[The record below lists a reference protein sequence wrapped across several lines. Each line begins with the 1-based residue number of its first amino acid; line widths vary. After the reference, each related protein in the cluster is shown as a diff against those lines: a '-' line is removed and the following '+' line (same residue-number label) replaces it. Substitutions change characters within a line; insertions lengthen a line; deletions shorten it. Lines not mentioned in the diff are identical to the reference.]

1 MWWWWLVVEK
11 GEAAVKV
18 AATAAAAID
27 RAVACAVLD
36 VLLSSQ
42 CCAVQPRPSP
52 QPEKS
57 STSRGKSTYCHAAAP
72 CIHSVYVPQFPPSF
86 QLTLMVTSH
95 FSLVA
100 EHRTCNAEGRGFDPL
115 KWLVTISNSDHT
127 LWSSFCGQRFTQ
139 MPIFSSILTRSAVLT
154 SF

>member
-1 MWWWWLVVEK
+1 MWWWWLVVVEK

-18 AATAAAAID
+18 AAAAAID
-27 RAVACAVLD
+27 RAVACAS
-36 VLLSSQ
+36 LLASPAPR
-42 CCAVQPRPSP
+42 CAVQPRPSP

-57 STSRGKSTYCHAAAP
+57 STSRGKSTYCNAAAP

-100 EHRTCNAEGRGFDPL
+100 EHRTCNAKAEGSIP
-115 KWLVTISNSDHT
+115 
-127 LWSSFCGQRFTQ
+127 SSG
-139 MPIFSSILTRSAVLT
+139 S
-154 SF
+154 